1 MRADGRADR
10 RAGVRE
16 GRGAA
21 GIEYSFGYEAMPLK
35 TRREG
40 GDFGLFTPAG
50 GCASRAHHSPPLRRR
65 EAL

>member
-1 MRADGRADR
+1 MGADGRADR

-21 GIEYSFGYEAMPLK
+21 RVEYSFGYEAVALK

-40 GDFGLFTPAG
+40 GDYELVIKLT
-50 GCASRAHHSPPLRRR
+50 
-65 EAL
+65 E